1 MEWVT
6 LYQKNG
12 DEVIVPAGKAE
23 MYCDENGWSKKKPS
37 KPSSVK
43 PKTESKVE

>member
-37 KPSSVK
+37 KTLSEQ
-43 PKTESKVE
+43 PKTESKAE

>member
-12 DEVIVPAGKAE
+12 DEVKVPAGKVE
-23 MYCDENGWSKKKPS
+23 MYCDGNGWSKTKPS
-37 KPSSVK
+37 KSSPTK
-43 PKTESKVE
+43 PKTESKVG